1 MCHLAPR
8 GCGVRGR
15 SREVLRIELGPQPRF
30 HEQQH
35 PEPDGAARLGLCFQR
50 RRHRDSDRMGAFVSR
65 KPAAGGAESRRACFA
80 MALRRTF
87 LLWNTFLGSFEWPQM
102 YLLYHT
108 NDPPARTYCTRAFG
122 RVAHTFITDIGAG
135 SCDTSRLLARG
146 ARAAEV
152 LRVEGAGCSS
162 CETSGVWRGAVRTF
176 ELFPRYFKYQ
186 KRERHTRGRAGHVAV
201 NSQRHWE
208 RGLQYC
214 RFRALLAPRCRPA
227 GLKCAV

>member
-1 MCHLAPR
+1 MALGSCSTAASCSRLVDDNGLASST
-8 GCGVRGR
+8 GGRGR
-15 SREVLRIELGPQPRF
+15 ASTWQLKLSYRAVRASTDEQRTGYALGVAIVPT
-30 HEQQH
+30 
-35 PEPDGAARLGLCFQR
+35 AQR
-50 RRHRDSDRMGAFVSR
+50 RSHDVRSYITSLSFIAGRGAV
-65 KPAAGGAESRRACFA
+65 
-80 MALRRTF
+80 
-87 LLWNTFLGSFEWPQM
+87 
-102 YLLYHT
+102 
-108 NDPPARTYCTRAFG
+108 
-122 RVAHTFITDIGAG
+122 
-135 SCDTSRLLARG
+135 TSRLLARG

-176 ELFPRYFKYQ
+176 ELFPRYFKSVSD
-186 KRERHTRGRAGHVAV
+186 TRGRAGHAAV

>member
-1 MCHLAPR
+1 MRRIGDSGRETCTCAAYEVCYCILQNSHFIIKRNRDRPSPPVLPQVTVDTCVPSLR
-8 GCGVRGR
+8 RGVRGQQR
-15 SREVLRIELGPQPRF
+15 WQVLRIELGPQPRF
-30 HEQQH
+30 HEQQD

-122 RVAHTFITDIGAG
+122 RVAHVHH
-135 SCDTSRLLARG
+135 RYRG
-146 ARAAEV
+146 
-152 LRVEGAGCSS
+152 G
-162 CETSGVWRGAVRTF
+162 
-176 ELFPRYFKYQ
+176 EL
-186 KRERHTRGRAGHVAV
+186 
-201 NSQRHWE
+201 
-208 RGLQYC
+208 
-214 RFRALLAPRCRPA
+214 
-227 GLKCAV
+227 